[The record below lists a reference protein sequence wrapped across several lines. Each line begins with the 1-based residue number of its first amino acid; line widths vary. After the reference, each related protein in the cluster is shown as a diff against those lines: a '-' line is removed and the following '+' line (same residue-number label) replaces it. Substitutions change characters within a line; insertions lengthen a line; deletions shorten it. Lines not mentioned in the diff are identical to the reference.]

1 MNYNY
6 LYVFD
11 YSVSA
16 IYEIELD
23 EIDKMSLDDNDF
35 DVEAVLNNYN
45 LNIDNCQYMYT
56 ENKVEI
62 ESIKKL

>member
-11 YSVSA
+11 YSQCA
-16 IYEIELD
+16 IFEIELD
-23 EIDKMSLDDNDF
+23 EIDKMSLDNNDF
-35 DVEAVLNNYN
+35 DVETVLNNYN

-62 ESIKKL
+62 ETIKKL